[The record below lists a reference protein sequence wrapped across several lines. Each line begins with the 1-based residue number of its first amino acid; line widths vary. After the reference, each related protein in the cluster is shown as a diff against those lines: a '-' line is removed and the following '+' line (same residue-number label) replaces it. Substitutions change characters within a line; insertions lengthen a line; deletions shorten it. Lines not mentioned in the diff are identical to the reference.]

1 MIWVK
6 KAWFA
11 QKVAKEDIWGST
23 NFSKPSSTTY
33 VRKIKQEIYHDQFD
47 ASLKDKS
54 PWPEAKSQ
62 ALENG

>member
-6 KAWFA
+6 KKRFA

-23 NFSKPSSTTY
+23 NFSKSSFTTY

-47 ASLKDKS
+47 ASFKYDKS
-54 PWPEAKSQ
+54 WPKA
-62 ALENG
+62 